1 MNTASPPQS
10 PLTGQGPGRL
20 DLSKNLAMVFG
31 TPVAVHQ
38 WPDSEALNAEL
49 GALVLA
55 REAGAKE
62 AGEGGVQHSNVGGW
76 HSKPDFFSW
85 DEDCVRTV
93 RDRVVSMVM
102 EITRA
107 TMAELIG
114 DRNLDFG
121 LKGWANVNRDRSY
134 NLVHNHPNN
143 VWSGTYYVATGDPD
157 TDDRF
162 NGRLELLDPR
172 NGVGLFGIGGFSTG
186 ARCLV
191 DPQPGTMVV
200 FPSWLNHLVH
210 PFHGTGG
217 RISIA
222 FNVKIDQVAA
232 PARA

>member
-1 MNTASPPQS
+1 MNTVSSAQS
-10 PLTGQGPGRL
+10 PLTGQGPGSL

-38 WPDSEALNAEL
+38 WPDSEAVNAEL
-49 GALVLA
+49 GTLVLA
-55 REAGAKE
+55 RE

-76 HSKPDFFSW
+76 HSKSDFFSW
-85 DEDCVRTV
+85 DADCVRTV
-93 RDRVVSMVM
+93 RERVVRMVM
-102 EITRA
+102 EMTRV
-107 TMAELIG
+107 TMAEQIG
-114 DRNLDFG
+114 DRKLDFG

-134 NLVHNHPNN
+134 NLVHNHPNH

-172 NGVGLFGIGGFSTG
+172 NGVGLFGIGGYSMG

-191 DPQPGTMVV
+191 DPLPGAMVV
-200 FPSWLNHLVH
+200 FPSWLNHQVH

-222 FNVKIDQVAA
+222 FNVQIQEVSD
-232 PARA
+232 PARV